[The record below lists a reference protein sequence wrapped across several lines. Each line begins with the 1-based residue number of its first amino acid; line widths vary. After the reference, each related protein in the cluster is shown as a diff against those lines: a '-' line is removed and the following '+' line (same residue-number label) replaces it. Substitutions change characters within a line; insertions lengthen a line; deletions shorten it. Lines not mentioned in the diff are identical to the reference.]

1 MPPFW
6 RALRD
11 SRLWDL
17 SVRRSLQKM
26 IGTASL
32 PRRLKENSQQSTA
45 ETSGLRWEVL
55 TPVRGVCALSK
66 TVWYTIQGR

>member
-1 MPPFW
+1 
-6 RALRD
+6 
-11 SRLWDL
+11 
-17 SVRRSLQKM
+17 M

-66 TVWYTIQGR
+66 TIWYTIQGR